1 MLIVLGAFIATC
13 VALLVGVGPLGWQVA
28 SGDALHDLLDWRAPR
43 VAVAAATGGM
53 LGAAGVVIQRVTA
66 NPLASP
72 EILGVGAGAGAGM
85 ALALVFG
92 AALGFQLAA
101 SAAGALAVLAVILL
115 IGARAGFGPERLLFA
130 GIAMNALCSAVL
142 TAMIA
147 LGNQQSYTLL
157 RWLSGSTNDA
167 VAFDGLIS
175 VGGLIL
181 LAGPLFL
188 ATRWLDVLPLGAPT
202 ARALGLRVG
211 HSRLVVI
218 VLAALMTALAANY
231 VGPLSFVGLI
241 APHLARL
248 LGLGRARQQLA
259 GAIALG
265 ALLMIL
271 SDWLSRMAAFPYQL
285 PLGIFASLIGGPYL
299 IYLLGKGVQRHG

>member
-1 MLIVLGAFIATC
+1 
-13 VALLVGVGPLGWQVA
+13 
-28 SGDALHDLLDWRAPR
+28 
-43 VAVAAATGGM
+43 
-53 LGAAGVVIQRVTA
+53 
-66 NPLASP
+66 
-72 EILGVGAGAGAGM
+72 
-85 ALALVFG
+85 
-92 AALGFQLAA
+92 
-101 SAAGALAVLAVILL
+101 
-115 IGARAGFGPERLLFA
+115 
-130 GIAMNALCSAVL
+130 
-142 TAMIA
+142 
-147 LGNQQSYTLL
+147 
-157 RWLSGSTNDA
+157 
-167 VAFDGLIS
+167 
-175 VGGLIL
+175 
-181 LAGPLFL
+181 
-188 ATRWLDVLPLGAPT
+188 
-202 ARALGLRVG
+202 
-211 HSRLVVI
+211 VVI